1 MNARPSPDDF
11 AHAPYEN
18 MGSTLL
24 AAQPATP
31 PVDEKKEFADWLTI
45 YAHLEQRMA
54 SLRTWRWSWWV
65 FWAAL
70 AAFFIPFRYVWL
82 VTANRTWRGG
92 NLNQQILNSKG
103 VLAARTC
110 AAGMWTGLCSPSR
123 PWFKLG
129 IGTPWVTLDRDG
141 KNWLKDVEEKLYTVF
156 SQSNFYT
163 IFSQLFHDL
172 TVFGTS
178 PVIVMEDA
186 EDVIRLYLPACGEYY
201 LGAGPRLED
210 DTLVREFT
218 LTVLQIVGM
227 FTLES
232 CPQAVSRLWQSGSY
246 DQEFVVCC
254 CIEPNYDLAKRGT
267 VKGEVK
273 VVPAKWTFREVYW
286 LKGMKTSGP
295 LSRRGYN
302 EKPFAAFR
310 WATVSNDAYGR
321 SPCMDAICDVK
332 QNQTQTYR
340 EQEFLEKG
348 VRPPMGADVE
358 LKNEPASIMPGMTT
372 FMNTAGGQQKK
383 FWPLFEVSPQWLA
396 GIAASITK
404 VEQRIDHCL
413 FVDMF
418 MAISRMEGVQP
429 RNELEL
435 TKRDLERLQE
445 LGPVITLA
453 EKEFDVIIHRV
464 IEILRRRNLLK
475 PLPQSLAG
483 QPLKINYV
491 SILRLAQRSAESVA
505 MKDCFQTGGELSA
518 AAKAAGV
525 PDPLRVLNLDKAY
538 RRYCELNNME
548 PDLLFTEDEVTEH
561 DHIRAKA
568 QQQAQAPQQAM
579 AGVTAAK
586 TLSETALPGGNTALG
601 AMLGGGPG
609 AAGGGAGVAA

>member
-1 MNARPSPDDF
+1 MNARPQPSDF
-11 AHAPYEN
+11 SHAAYEE

-24 AAQPATP
+24 AAQPPTP
-31 PVDEKKEFADWLTI
+31 QRDAKKELADWLTI
-45 YAHLEQRMA
+45 YAHLEQRLA
-54 SLRTWRWSWWV
+54 ALRTWRWSWWV
-65 FWAAL
+65 FWAVL
-70 AAFFIPFRYVWL
+70 AAFFIPFRYLWL

-92 NLNQQILNSKG
+92 NLNQQILNSRG

-129 IGTPWVTLDRDG
+129 IGTPWLTLDRDG
-141 KNWLKDVEEKLYTVF
+141 KAWLKDTEDKIYTVLH
-156 SQSNFYT
+156 QSNFYT
-163 IFSQLFHDL
+163 TMAQAFQDL
-172 TVFGTS
+172 TVFGTA
-178 PVIVMEDA
+178 PPLIMEDA
-186 EDVIRLYLPACGEYY
+186 EDVIRLYLPAAGEYY
-201 LGAGPRLED
+201 LGNGPRLEV
-210 DTLVREFT
+210 DTHYCEFNQ
-218 LTVLQIVGM
+218 TVLGIVGM

-232 CPQAVSRLWQSGSY
+232 CPQQIQKLWYAGTY
-246 DQEFVVCC
+246 DMEYVVARA
-254 CIEPNYDLAKRGT
+254 IEPNFDLARRGT
-267 VKGEVK
+267 PSGKVK
-273 VVPAKWTFREVYW
+273 VVPGKWTYREVYW
-286 LKGMKTSGP
+286 LKGFKTNAP

-302 EKPFAAFR
+302 EKPFMALR

-321 SPCMDAICDVK
+321 GPGMDAICDVK
-332 QNQTQTYR
+332 QNNTQTYR
-340 EQEFLEKG
+340 EAEFLEKG

-396 GIAASITK
+396 GLNANTTK
-404 VEQRIDHCL
+404 VETRIDQAL
-413 FVDMF
+413 YVSLF
-418 MAISRMEGVQP
+418 MAISQMEGVQP

-453 EKEFDVIIHRV
+453 EKEFDVLIHRV
-464 IEILRRRNLLK
+464 IEILRRRNLLM
-475 PLPQSLAG
+475 PLPQSLQNA
-483 QPLKINYV
+483 PLKINYV

-505 MKDCFQTGGELSA
+505 MKDCFQTGGELSS

-538 RRYCELNNME
+538 RKYCELNNME
-548 PDLLFTEDEVTEH
+548 PDLLYTEDEVTEH

-568 QQQAQAPQQAM
+568 TQQAQAPQQAM
-579 AGVTAAK
+579 SAVTAAK

-601 AMLGGGPG
+601 ALVGGPG
-609 AAGGGAGVAA
+609 AGAQGGVA